1 MAKMTLQDGTE
12 IQLEEGSWIGY
23 LVARVDNYEELEI
36 LDSKLT
42 SDNLA
47 IVKMEPTPTESETYF
62 NAALNEPHFT
72 LTKENSGI
80 KVQFGLRLLSEAEI
94 KLPLVDSLI
103 SILTDEQATQV
114 KTLYNSWES
123 LVGKIVARGT
133 RFTYGGKLYKVITP
147 DDLEIQAQWIP
158 GQGTSAI
165 YSQISEGGEGE
176 EGSDIGTFENPIE
189 VPSDVTTNAF
199 TYITGKYYK
208 WNNIIYK
215 CERQGD
221 GDGVEYSFVYSPDQ
235 VPGYFTVIG

>member
-1 MAKMTLQDGTE
+1 MAKITLQDSSE
-12 IQLEEGSWIGY
+12 IELEEGSWIGY
-23 LVARVDNYEELEI
+23 LVTYVDDYTALEA
-36 LDSKLT
+36 LDNRLT
-42 SDNLA
+42 SENLSV
-47 IVKMEPTPTESETYF
+47 VKLEPTPSESETYF
-62 NAALNEPHFT
+62 NAALNEPQFT
-72 LTKENSGI
+72 ISKEDSRI

-103 SILTDEQATQV
+103 NILTDEQATQV
-114 KTLYNSWES
+114 KALYDSWES
-123 LVGKIVARGT
+123 LIGKTVAPGT

-165 YSQISEGGEGE
+165 YSQTSEGGEGE
-176 EGSDIGTFENPIE
+176 EGSDIGTLENPIE

-208 WNNIIYK
+208 WNNVIYK